1 MGNTYMPSATEEC
14 REASGNFTLSGEW
27 SPCCLEK
34 LEMSGNL
41 TAVRDFTKSQGNV
54 GDKILSG
61 KTGLKLFIVS
71 CIFASIQVFGI
82 SDC

>member
-1 MGNTYMPSATEEC
+1 MIRSSAPSKVTESLLH
-14 REASGNFTLSGEW
+14 RVTT
-27 SPCCLEK
+27 CLEN
-34 LEMSGNL
+34 LEMSENL